1 MFVSPKRIFEKMLG
15 FTAMLKILAFF
26 FKNSATARDNVH
38 ATTSVRNFMRRR
50 LWSKILLPL
59 MLTF

>member
-15 FTAMLKILAFF
+15 FTAMLRILAFF
-26 FKNSATARDNVH
+26 FFKNSARDNVH